1 MGLAGNERR
10 EGGAAV
16 RIAVAGG
23 TGRVGKPVVEA
34 VRAGGHE
41 PVVLSRSNGVDV
53 TTGAGLDKALDGA
66 RVVIDVSNVTAL
78 GRRKSVAFF
87 EAAAGNLIQA
97 GQRAGVAHLVV
108 LSIVGIDRVDTG
120 YYAGKRRQ
128 EELALSGGIP
138 ASVLRAT
145 QFHEFIAQLLERE
158 RGPVALVPRM
168 LSQPIAAREVASAL
182 VDLALGAP
190 AGMAP
195 EIAGPEPLEMTD
207 MARRFVAAR
216 GLRRMVVPVRVPGTA
231 GRAMAS
237 GALLPT
243 GPGLRG
249 QETFGEWLTG
259 LSPAAGQP

>member
-1 MGLAGNERR
+1 MGWAGSHLD
-10 EGGAAV
+10 EGGEAV

-34 VRAGGHE
+34 VRAAGHE
-41 PVVLSRSNGVDV
+41 PVVLTRSNGVDV
-53 TTGAGLDKALDGA
+53 TTGAGLDRALDGA
-66 RVVIDVSNVTAL
+66 SVVIDVSNVTTL

-87 EAAAGNLIQA
+87 EAATGNLIQA
-97 GQRAGVAHLVV
+97 GQRAGVTHLVV
-108 LSIVGIDRVDTG
+108 LSIIGIDRVDTG

-168 LSQPIAAREVASAL
+168 RSQPVAAREVASAL
-182 VDLALGAP
+182 VDLALGGP

-195 EIAGPEPLEMTD
+195 GLAGPEPLEMTD
-207 MARRFVAAR
+207 MARRFLRAK
-216 GLRRMVVPVRVPGTA
+216 GLRRVVVPVRVPGTA
-231 GRAMAS
+231 GQGMAS

-243 GPGLRG
+243 GPGPRG
-249 QETFGEWLTG
+249 RETFGEWLAT
-259 LSPAAGQP
+259 